1 MHEEP
6 CSSDLQVLFDV
17 LRRAMVIMQHRFI
30 VPLEADDY
38 LGLGYSVKKNEVVNA

>member
-1 MHEEP
+1 MRSLAHQT
-6 CSSDLQVLFDV
+6 CRFFDV

-38 LGLGYSVKKNEVVNA
+38 LGLGYSVKK